1 MRTLMRSRPNPTR
14 VLARLPIRVSWNRPA
29 RSPAVD
35 EFTRDARRKRKLIY
49 ILDALLLV
57 VALGV
62 TYAIVRLRNPPSRAN
77 EATNI
82 AAPATAVPLT
92 RAEAWLAGNVSTTVR
107 VGVDA
112 TVAHH
117 LADARRPNVD
127 VLSDGGT
134 GWPADRFIVATPELR
149 AEAPDNPAIAGA
161 FNSSRQVAVFGT
173 GADRVEVRQVA
184 PDGPSALAFRWSQ
197 DVTDRTVAGA
207 GLLHN
212 PRVHE
217 DAASSA
223 VLRRGA
229 LDLRAVVLVG
239 LLAANT
245 NVRILGIT
253 ADKAE
258 AAAGMPARQMRMS
271 IGDPARWLAATVA
284 TMPRAYRPS
293 SITVLPGG
301 ARGLAWHVALAPVA
315 SVS

>member
-14 VLARLPIRVSWNRPA
+14 VLTRLPVGLSRNRSA
-29 RSPAVD
+29 RSAAFD
-35 EFTRDARRKRKLIY
+35 DFTRDARRKRHLIY
-49 ILDALLLV
+49 VLDALLLV
-57 VALGV
+57 IALGV

-77 EATNI
+77 EGANVTTVG
-82 AAPATAVPLT
+82 TAVPVT
-92 RAEAWLAGNVSTTVR
+92 RAESWLAGNVSTTAR

-127 VLSDGGT
+127 VLSDGGA

-149 AEAPDNPAIAGA
+149 AEAPANPAIAGA

-197 DVTDRTVAGA
+197 DVTDRTVGGA

-212 PRVHE
+212 PRVQE
-217 DAASSA
+217 DATSRA
-223 VLRRGA
+223 VLRRGG

-239 LLAANT
+239 LLAGNT

-258 AAAGMPARQMRMS
+258 AAAGMPARQLRMS
-271 IGDPARWLAATVA
+271 IRDPARWLAATVA
-284 TMPRAYRPS
+284 TMPPAYRPS
-293 SITVLPGG
+293 DITVLPGG
-301 ARGLAWHVALAPVA
+301 ARGLAWHVALAPVP